1 MSAARSRRFPPVSGP
16 YGWAGVTVLLAAL
29 GFGIM
34 AAAFSNDLGNAVPW
48 FILFLVSV
56 PLTAAGGWLWQQ
68 RAKRRGDAVPF
79 LLIDGACLLI
89 GLLWPGWIPM
99 P

>member
-1 MSAARSRRFPPVSGP
+1 VSGP
-16 YGWAGVTVLLAAL
+16 YGWAGVSVLLAAV
-29 GFGIM
+29 GGETVAVFGIM

-79 LLIDGACLLI
+79 LLIDGAFLLI
-89 GLLWPGWIPM
+89 CLLWPGWIPM